1 MNSKNT
7 IWMILLFV
15 FLLIGALE
23 IFLWM
28 QFNKDLDSN
37 TKKTDTGTEQS
48 SSSTDINNSANAS
61 TSQFSNDSSYDDLE
75 PDNHTYIFVGDS
87 RYVAMSKYKMDND
100 TFLCENGVGRY
111 FLKNNLGSIVNMS
124 DSNTRIIIGLGVND
138 VGAGL
143 ECTDEY
149 LDLLAQLDRSTD
161 AEIYYM
167 LVNPVNESL
176 CSANGY
182 SIKNSSIDTFNQR
195 MTEGLH
201 DTNIKILDTNSY
213 LKEEGYTCSDG
224 LHYKDETSEKIYQFI
239 KIAVKFN

>member
-1 MNSKNT
+1 MNFKNT
-7 IWMILLFV
+7 IWIILLFV
-15 FLLIGALE
+15 FLVIGTLE
-23 IFLWM
+23 IFLWI
-28 QFNKDLDSN
+28 QFNKDINSN
-37 TKKTDTGTEQS
+37 TKDAEADIEQAS
-48 SSSTDINNSANAS
+48 SSADANNSDGS
-61 TSQFSNDSSYDDLE
+61 TTSQFPYDSIYDDTE
-75 PDNHTYIFVGDS
+75 PDNHTYIFIGDS
-87 RYVAMSKYKMDND
+87 RYVAMSKYKTDND
-100 TFLCENGVGRY
+100 TFICENGVGRY
-111 FLKNNLGSIVNMS
+111 FLNKKMGDIVNMS

-149 LDLLAQLDRSTD
+149 LELLAQLDRSTD

-167 LVNPVNESL
+167 LVNPVDERL

-201 DTNIKILDTNSY
+201 DTNIKILDTNSF

-224 LHYKDETSEKIYQFI
+224 LHYKDETSEKIYKFI
-239 KIAVKFN
+239 KTAVKFN